1 MAMARSYSSQRLLQ
15 PLPRGLSVLA
25 MGALALSAMSDR
37 VKRPQLVW
45 GRFFC
50 IPPVRTLRRAG
61 SPRGSLHMTTHD
73 DRYDPPAVERH
84 WQAEWE
90 RTALYQTDVA
100 QAERPFDNLMMF
112 HRPECRALP

>member
-1 MAMARSYSSQRLLQ
+1 
-15 PLPRGLSVLA
+15 
-25 MGALALSAMSDR
+25 
-37 VKRPQLVW
+37 
-45 GRFFC
+45 
-50 IPPVRTLRRAG
+50 
-61 SPRGSLHMTTHD
+61 MTTHD

-84 WQAEWE
+84 CQAEWE